1 MIFIYLPLRR
11 EDWSKIPS
19 SGLTLSTMEQV
30 AGHTKFLECIEEI
43 LHMPSLVVRILG
55 IQCCSLCLALTTLNL
70 ALAALI
76 CLRSGSAAVLDGPVL
91 HLSSLSS
98 MAFFMR
104 LAMHQKTSITPCSEC
119 KACSKAPFMWL
130 DCSEAAGCHVVLCLD
145 SFICDLQDSLE
156 SLVRFY
162 DAEEDQTHGF
172 IIVLHH
178 HCIIVSLCCC
188 HVCVCVSF
196 DAV

>member
-91 HLSSLSS
+91 HLLDVMWYCAWIPSSV
-98 MAFFMR
+98 
-104 LAMHQKTSITPCSEC
+104 TSRTH
-119 KACSKAPFMWL
+119 W
-130 DCSEAAGCHVVLCLD
+130 
-145 SFICDLQDSLE
+145 E

-172 IIVLHH
+172 IIALHH

-188 HVCVCVSF
+188 HVCVCHLMPF
-196 DAV
+196 DSCHLTHAI

>member
-91 HLSSLSS
+91 HLLDVMWYCAWIPSSVTSRTHWNHWCASMMLKKIRLMASSLCC
-98 MAFFMR
+98 
-104 LAMHQKTSITPCSEC
+104 I
-119 KACSKAPFMWL
+119 
-130 DCSEAAGCHVVLCLD
+130 
-145 SFICDLQDSLE
+145 
-156 SLVRFY
+156 
-162 DAEEDQTHGF
+162 
-172 IIVLHH
+172 
-178 HCIIVSLCCC
+178 IIVSLCHCAAAM
-188 HVCVCVSF
+188 CVCVI
-196 DAV
+196 